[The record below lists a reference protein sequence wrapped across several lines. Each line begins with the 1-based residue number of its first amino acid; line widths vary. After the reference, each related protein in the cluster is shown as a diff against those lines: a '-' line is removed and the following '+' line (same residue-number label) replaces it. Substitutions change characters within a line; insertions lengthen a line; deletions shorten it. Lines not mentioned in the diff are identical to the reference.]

1 MTSFIQKKLP
11 TNKTLPEILKDQRS
25 RADLSLDEISFKTNI
40 SIKYIDA
47 LEKGKYDKLP
57 GEIYNRQ
64 FIKKLANIYSLSEK
78 SLLKI
83 YQDEKESQLTFKE
96 LARET
101 PKKEN
106 ILNNI
111 SPKIIKRSLVILLI
125 LACFTYLGWE
135 VFNIFSPPNLEIA
148 SPLPQ
153 TITTDP
159 YVEIIGIT
167 EPEAILTI
175 NNQKVIIEPD
185 GKFDQTVDLTF
196 GLNNFV
202 ISAKK
207 KHSKAIDITL
217 SILRQGEATA
227 FK

>member
-111 SPKIIKRSLVILLI
+111 SPKIIKSSLVILLI
-125 LACFTYLGWE
+125 LLY
-135 VFNIFSPPNLEIA
+135 
-148 SPLPQ
+148 
-153 TITTDP
+153 
-159 YVEIIGIT
+159 
-167 EPEAILTI
+167 
-175 NNQKVIIEPD
+175 
-185 GKFDQTVDLTF
+185 
-196 GLNNFV
+196 
-202 ISAKK
+202 
-207 KHSKAIDITL
+207 
-217 SILRQGEATA
+217 
-227 FK
+227 